1 MYKKLIVVLIALGLV
16 GAGAGTLTLWQI
28 EKDLPQILKLSD
40 YKPLLISDVYARGG
54 EKIGE
59 FFREAR
65 ILTPYEKIPKHVVQA
80 FLAAEDDKFFQH
92 KGLNYQAIFRAALA
106 NLRAGRAE
114 QGASTITQQVAKTF
128 FLRKEK
134 TLIRKIREAMLA
146 FKLEESLR
154 KEDILYLYLN
164 QIFFGAQSYG
174 VAAAAQT
181 YYRKPLDQV
190 TIAEAAL
197 LAGLPKAP
205 SDYSPTKNPQAAK
218 DRQRYVLSRMVDV
231 GYISKQEA
239 DKALAEPI
247 TIYLYREYNEVAPFF
262 VETVRQ
268 LLVQD
273 LGESTVLDGGIKVHT
288 SLDYKAQLDAQIQV
302 QAGLKAVD
310 KRQGYRGPLKHI
322 DKPDEIRA
330 FLLETRNRL
339 EKEKTP
345 VRVITKDG
353 NVVPERPLELYKKA
367 SVNSSGL
374 PDYIKIGNSVEG
386 IVTEVIDQFGLVKV
400 RFAESEGLLDIGDM
414 GWARKPD
421 PDVSSDVA
429 PRVTKPST
437 ILKKGDVILV
447 KIEAEQFMSER
458 LTKELAAT
466 KKKGTAAMEKMAALP
481 PFAEYAYITLDQ
493 EPLTEGALLSFD
505 QKTEDVVAMIGGYD
519 YVRSKYNR
527 ALQANR
533 QTGSAFKAIIYLAA
547 LDKGWS
553 PGRIVADAP
562 IVFDRNA
569 ESDEGQD
576 DKKKSGDKSKSS
588 KDKSGKDKGGK
599 DEKSDEPKK
608 WKPHNYGNRFEGD
621 VLFRQALIQSLNIPT
636 VKILED
642 IGISWAV
649 DYSRRLGV
657 FSPLN
662 QDLSLSLGSSGV
674 TLYEMTKVFSHIGR
688 LGRRIHPILVH
699 KIVDP
704 NGKEVR
710 GPMTLDQRFQNEI
723 AAVDKYFDEKR
734 KKVSE
739 QGGLLDIDDAEPGTG
754 PDPAKA
760 PDAGSDTA
768 AAAGTADAN
777 KPAAKASP
785 KLYFQDP
792 NQLIQPAT
800 AYLATNL
807 LASTITEENGTA
819 ARARSLGRPAA
830 GKTGTTSGYYDT
842 WFVGYTPQ
850 YATGVWVGYDQ
861 EKSMGTGEA
870 GGRTALPIWLEYMKN
885 LHQNIPPSG
894 FSVPDGIVFV
904 NIDKKTGKLAS
915 AKSREVVYQAFLRG
929 TEPTEMSEGAS
940 TKDDADFYKEDLTE

>member
-1 MYKKLIVVLIALGLV
+1 MYKKLIVVLIALLLI
-16 GAGAGTLTLWQI
+16 GASAGTLMLWQI
-28 EKDLPQILKLSD
+28 ERDLPQMLKLED

-65 ILTPYEKIPKHVVQA
+65 ILTPYEKIPKHVVQP

-106 NLRAGRAE
+106 NMLAGRTA
-114 QGASTITQQVAKTF
+114 QGASTITQQVAKTLL
-128 FLRKEK
+128 LRNNEK
-134 TLIRKIREAMLA
+134 TLLRKIREAMLA

-205 SDYSPTKNPQAAK
+205 TDYSPIKNPQAAK

-231 GYISKQEA
+231 GFLTRQEA

-247 TIYLYREYNEVAPFF
+247 KIYLHREYNQVAPFF

-268 LLVQD
+268 LLVHE

-288 SLDYKAQLDAQIQV
+288 SLDYKAQLDAQVQV
-302 QAGLKAVD
+302 QEGLKAVD
-310 KRQGYRGPLKHI
+310 KRQGYRGPLKHLE
-322 DKPDEIRA
+322 KPDEIRA

-339 EKEKTP
+339 EKEKAP

-353 NVVPERPLELYKKA
+353 NVVPERPLELYKKINA
-367 SVNSSGL
+367 NASGL
-374 PDYIKIGNSVEG
+374 PDYIKLGKNVEAV
-386 IVTEVIDQFGLVKV
+386 VTEVIDKFGLAKV
-400 RFAESEGLLDIGDM
+400 RFAESEGLLDVGDM

-421 PDVSSDVA
+421 SDVSSDVA
-429 PRVTKPST
+429 PRVTKPSA
-437 ILKKGDVILV
+437 ILKKGDVVLV
-447 KIEAEQFMSER
+447 KVEAEKFMSER
-458 LTKELAAT
+458 LTKELAAA
-466 KKKGTAAMEKMAALP
+466 KKKGPSGAEKMAGLP
-481 PFAEYAYITLDQ
+481 SFDDYAYVTLDQ

-505 QKTEDVVAMIGGYD
+505 QKTEDVVAMIGGFD
-519 YVRSKYNR
+519 YERSKYNR

-562 IVFDRNA
+562 IVFDRDS
-569 ESDEGQD
+569 ESSEGQD
-576 DKKKSGDKSKSS
+576 DKKKPNEKNNGNKNGNK
-588 KDKSGKDKGGK
+588 K
-599 DEKSDEPKK
+599 DEKADEPKK

-688 LGRRIHPILVH
+688 LGRRIHPIVVH
-699 KIVDP
+699 NIVDP
-704 NGKEVR
+704 NGKEIR

-723 AAVDKYFDEKR
+723 AAVDKYFEEKR

-739 QGGLLDIDDAEPGTG
+739 QGGLLDLDDAEPGTA
-754 PDPAKA
+754 PDPTKPQETA
-760 PDAGSDTA
+760 AGGTA
-768 AAAGTADAN
+768 AAAASGAAADAN
-777 KPAAKASP
+777 KPPVKQGP

-792 NQLIQPAT
+792 NQLIHPAT
-800 AYLATNL
+800 AYLATNM
-807 LASTITEENGTA
+807 LASTITDENGTA
-819 ARARSLGRPAA
+819 ARARALGRPAA

-850 YATGVWVGYDQ
+850 YVTGVWVGFDQ

-885 LHQNIPPSG
+885 LHQNIPPVG

-929 TEPTEMSEGAS
+929 TEPTEMSEGTS